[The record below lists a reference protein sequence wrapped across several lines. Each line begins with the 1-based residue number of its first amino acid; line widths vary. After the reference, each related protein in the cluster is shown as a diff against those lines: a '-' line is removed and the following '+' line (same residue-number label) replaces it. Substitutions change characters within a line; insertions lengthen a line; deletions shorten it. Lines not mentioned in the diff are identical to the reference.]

1 MKIACKVFMP
11 PFVEETVC
19 HRASRS
25 SELQPE
31 GGVWSWVCF
40 QGALKEYSKVNVFET
55 ALQLKGKEK
64 TSFETTPWSAQL
76 LGW

>member
-1 MKIACKVFMP
+1 MP

-19 HRASRS
+19 HRGSIS

-31 GGVWSWVCF
+31 GGDWSWVRF
-40 QGALKEYSKVNVFET
+40 QGVLKEYSKVNET

-64 TSFETTPWSAQL
+64 CLSR
-76 LGW
+76 